1 MRKLFSFVILILF
14 MIPVSVRADH
24 MYRVDM
30 KIDILEDGT
39 ANVEEVWDVKASSGS
54 EWYKTMYELNN
65 SKLTDFKVLMDGVE
79 LKYNDHWDID
89 ASLRE
94 KAGYYGINNTYR
106 GIELC
111 FGKSDMRRHTFTLK
125 YTLSNYIFNTSDS
138 QVLAWVLFPES
149 NVDKFSAVISSYYE
163 FPDTLDVWGY
173 GYKGYAYVE
182 NGLIKVSNEDS
193 LSNQYVSLLV
203 KFPLNTFKT
212 TNIDSRYNTFND
224 VYEVAEEGTFDYDYN
239 DNDDNISWLI
249 MILSFIFELFPLIIF
264 GILGV
269 IGVKSA
275 VENGYGYIDNK
286 TIDKKNVPMFR
297 DIPCNKDI
305 YYANAL
311 IKLNDFD
318 YQESN
323 ILGAII
329 LKWVRNNKIAFR
341 NEKTGFFN
349 KDTSVIDLTMNPTF
363 DNELE
368 EKLFKMMY
376 EASKDGMLETKEF
389 ERWAK
394 NHYSEFL
401 SLFKR
406 IENET
411 IYSLKSNGL
420 IYKRQNK
427 EECKRKNVMS
437 DKIYNDSVEL
447 YGLKKYL
454 EEFSRMNTKEVM
466 EVKLWDE
473 YLMFAYLFGIADRVA
488 KQLKDMYPEILEQP
502 NASGSV
508 LFDYD
513 MLLFVNHISVRSVS
527 AASSARAAAQS
538 YSSGGG
544 GFSSG
549 GGGGFSGG
557 FSGGGGGS
565 AGGR

>member
-1 MRKLFSFVILILF
+1 MKKIFYFVTLFLF
-14 MIPVSVRADH
+14 MIPISVRADH

-39 ANVEEVWDVKASSGS
+39 ANVEEIWDVKASGGS

-65 SKLTDFKVLMDGVE
+65 SKLTDFKVLMDGKE
-79 LKYNDHWDID
+79 LTYKSWNVNE
-89 ASLRE
+89 SLNQ
-94 KAGYYGINNTYR
+94 KAGYYGINNTYK

-111 FGKSDMRRHTFTLK
+111 FGKSDMQRHTFTIS
-125 YTLSNYIFNTSDS
+125 YTLSNYIFNTNDS

-149 NVDKFSAVISSYYE
+149 NVDNFTAVISSYYK

-182 NGLIKVSNEDS
+182 NGLIKISNEDS

-203 KFPLNTFKT
+203 KFPLDTFKT

-239 DNDDNISWLI
+239 VESKQSLFNSLI
-249 MILSFIFELFPLIIF
+249 NFVLNMLPFIIF
-264 GILGV
+264 CILGI
-269 IGVKSA
+269 IGIKSSI
-275 VENGYGYIDNK
+275 ENGYGYIGNK
-286 TIDKKNVPMFR
+286 KIDKKNIPMFR

-311 IKLNDFD
+311 IKLNNFN

-329 LKWVRNNKIAFR
+329 LKWVRNNKIAFK
-341 NEKTGFFN
+341 NEKTGIFN

-389 ERWAK
+389 EKWCK

-406 IENET
+406 IENDT
-411 IYSLKSNGL
+411 ISSLKSNGL
-420 IYKRQNK
+420 IYKRKNK
-427 EECKRKNVMS
+427 EECKRKNIMN

-473 YLMFAYLFGIADRVA
+473 YLMFAYLFGIADKVA

-502 NASGSV
+502 NTDGSA